1 MTETLGDLL
10 RRSADAATGPHV
22 DVDDLVAR
30 ADRHQ
35 RRRRLAA
42 IATTTALV
50 AVIVAGS
57 FVIGTDQS
65 GEPQPAPSL
74 PSPTV
79 VNPEQPADHTRPL
92 VYAED
97 STVHVGDRTFDAGAT
112 VWTLD
117 VTDDGAVYVT
127 EDSDT
132 DPSSEPVWFSDG
144 STPVAIGTIPTEH
157 YSRFAVS
164 TAAAGSLVVWP
175 DATSDRF
182 VVYDTSRREVVAQIR
197 SDGVVLHVDDSHVY
211 FNPDPG
217 TPGCWVVD
225 IQDLRPCADPH
236 LYRYDVAS
244 GKTTRITRSTM
255 DADLLAQGRIFTA
268 HTADGAAVLT
278 ESPQFAQVGRRLVA
292 SVHHDVQGAE
302 ATGVSRTN
310 GDEVR
315 LRLPGGYHLPGD
327 VPDVNQVSYWL
338 DDDRVVISAGDS
350 GGDVPPTRGDLLVCR
365 LPDAVCQVAQRDVSL
380 VTAR

>member
-1 MTETLGDLL
+1 M
-10 RRSADAATGPHV
+10 
-22 DVDDLVAR
+22 
-30 ADRHQ
+30 
-35 RRRRLAA
+35 
-42 IATTTALV
+42 
-50 AVIVAGS
+50 
-57 FVIGTDQS
+57 
-65 GEPQPAPSL
+65 
-74 PSPTV
+74 
-79 VNPEQPADHTRPL
+79 
-92 VYAED
+92 YAED

-127 EDSDT
+127 DDSDT
-132 DPSSEPVWFSDG
+132 DPSSDPVWFSDG

-175 DATSDRF
+175 DPTSDRF
-182 VVYDTSRREVVAQIR
+182 VVYDTSRREVVAQIP
-197 SDGVVLHVDDSHVY
+197 SDGAVLHVDDSHVY

-225 IQDLRPCADPH
+225 IQDLHPCADPQ
-236 LYRYDVAS
+236 LFRYDVAT
-244 GKTTRITRSTM
+244 GQTTKIRRSTM
-255 DADLLAQGRIFTA
+255 NAELRTEVRMFTA
-268 HTADGAAVLT
+268 VAQDGHVEFT
-278 ESPQFAQVGRRLVA
+278 ESPQFAQVGRRLIA
-292 SVHHDVQGAE
+292 RVHHDVQDAD

-310 GDEVR
+310 GDEIR

-338 DDDRVVISAGDS
+338 DDDRIVISAGDS
-350 GGDVPPTRGDLLVCR
+350 GGDVPPTRGDVLVCR
-365 LPDAVCQVAQRDVSL
+365 LPDGVCRVAQRDVSL